1 MQKMA
6 NSNHQPTICF
16 VYSFLESPRGGI
28 GQYELQLS
36 ERLKDRVPLKVS
48 LLRPMYLPRHI
59 PKIFGMDLQTY
70 LENNPIWFDMP
81 ESKNFIVHL
90 SHQFMGMA
98 IPLMKIRAFAS
109 RSRPKIIIT
118 VHDLY
123 DLETHWNPL
132 LNHLKPNWRWS
143 DKLSSFLM
151 IKSIGLADRI
161 IVDSHATKETLLTV
175 LPHVQH
181 KISIIYL
188 GWNGPLKNIGPL
200 VRKSNQV
207 LYVGS
212 LHPRKNISTLVKAIT
227 ILRKQGR
234 DVTLIIAGA
243 SRTTKIPDEIRN
255 VDGVEFTGE
264 LHLEDIGKLYATSS
278 IFAFPSL
285 SEGFGLPLLEAM
297 GYGCPVV
304 ASDIPVFR
312 ELAGDAAKFVSPP
325 QDEVQWA
332 NMIGCLLTNEQER
345 IILSEKGNVRS
356 IKFTW
361 EKTLASTL
369 EIYGLM
375 DATIRLS

>member
-1 MQKMA
+1 MS
-6 NSNHQPTICF
+6 NSDHQSTVCF

-36 ERLKDRVPLKVS
+36 KRLKDCIPLN
-48 LLRPMYLPRHI
+48 LCFLRPVNLAPHI
-59 PKIFGMDLQTY
+59 PKVFGIDLQSY
-70 LENNPIWFDMP
+70 LQNNPIWFDMP
-81 ESKNFIVHL
+81 ASRNVIIHL
-90 SHQFMGMA
+90 SHQFMGIA
-98 IPLMKIRAFAS
+98 IPLMKIRALAS
-109 RSRPKIIIT
+109 RSRSKIIIT

-143 DKLSSFLM
+143 DKLSSFFM

-161 IVDSHATKETLLTV
+161 IVDSQTTKETLLTI
-175 LPHVQH
+175 LPHVQN
-181 KISIIYL
+181 KISVIYL
-188 GWNGPLKNIGPL
+188 GWNGPLKNIGSIK
-200 VRKSNQV
+200 RKSNQV

-212 LHPRKNISTLVKAIT
+212 LHPRKNILTLIKAIT

-234 DVTLIIAGA
+234 DVTLTIAGA
-243 SRTTKIPDEIRN
+243 SRTTNIPDEIRN

-304 ASDIPVFR
+304 ASDIPIFR
-312 ELAGDAAKFVSPP
+312 ELAGDAAMFVSLP

-332 NMIGCLLTNEQER
+332 NMIGGLLSNEQER
-345 IILSEKGNVRS
+345 NILSQKGNERS
-356 IKFTW
+356 ALFTW
-361 EKTLASTL
+361 EKTFAATLA
-369 EIYGLM
+369 IYRLM
-375 DATIRLS
+375 DQNN